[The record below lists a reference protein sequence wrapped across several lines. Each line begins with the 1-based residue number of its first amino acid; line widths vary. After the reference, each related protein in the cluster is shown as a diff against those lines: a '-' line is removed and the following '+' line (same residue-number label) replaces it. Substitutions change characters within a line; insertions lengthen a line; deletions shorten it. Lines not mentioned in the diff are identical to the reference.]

1 MGKSAVLSG
10 LLHLAV
16 VLLAVFGL
24 PWLYDT
30 NEVLQATPVSVISEG
45 QFAALQSK
53 TPPAQKKK
61 QEQPKDQE
69 IPPAP
74 PAPEVAQ
81 PEPEPEEPPPPE
93 PAPQPEPPQPQ

>member
-1 MGKSAVLSG
+1 MGKGAILSG

-30 NEVLQATPVSVISEG
+30 NEVLETTPVTVISEA
-45 QFAALQSK
+45 QFAELKNQK
-53 TPPAQKKK
+53 PPAQRKK
-61 QEQPKDQE
+61 QEQPKDKE

-81 PEPEPEEPPPPE
+81 PQPEPDEPAPPE
-93 PAPQPEPPQPQ
+93 PAPAAA